1 MISYEEFGLLIKHVS
16 ETTKNEATEQKGGF
30 LDMLLGT
37 LSAVLLDNLLAGLEK
52 VPLEQVKDNITERA
66 KNKAGRIFNTTSSFN
81 KF

>member
-37 LSAVLLDNLLAGLEK
+37 LSAVLLDNLLAGLE
-52 VPLEQVKDNITERA
+52 
-66 KNKAGRIFNTTSSFN
+66 G
-81 KF
+81 